1 MEKGGKGESGK
12 GKHMTVRKTAKSHR
26 IEVKKTS
33 LSEKQEIARTIP
45 ILLYRRIALTFAIVV
60 AVLLIV
66 VLYLSTMQSVIR
78 VTAIPKDV
86 LIDFLIRTTTIATT
100 DTEVQGEVKSGTLQ
114 KTKTFTPSGTKQ
126 TEVEDRATGKVT
138 VYNEMS
144 SAQPLVAT
152 TRFLTPDGIL
162 FRLKNGVT
170 VPTKGSIEAEVYA
183 DQKGA
188 SGNIQPT
195 SFTIPGLS
203 EAKQKL
209 VYAKSTELFT
219 GGVKYK
225 TVLSQKEIDEAVESL
240 KAELLEDAKSM
251 LRAQATTTYSG
262 QAFSVDKIEKTI
274 SAKAGDEV
282 ASFDVTLKIYVE
294 AVFYD
299 DDALSKIIKRK
310 LYDGIGQG
318 QEFVDLG
325 ESGRNIV
332 VEQVNFQQGVARL
345 HIKQTGRAVV
355 SRMSEALDVGRFV
368 GMSESEVKRLLVEEG
383 IATSVDVQ
391 FFPFW
396 VRTVPRLKDHIYI
409 EIGL

>member
-1 MEKGGKGESGK
+1 MRGERK
-12 GKHMTVRKTAKSHR
+12 NMTVKKTAKSHR
-26 IEVKKTS
+26 VEVKKTS

-45 ILLYRRIALTFAIVV
+45 ILLYKRIALTFAIVV

-114 KTKTFTPSGTKQ
+114 KIKTFTPSGTKQ
-126 TEVEDRATGKVT
+126 TEVEDRATGRVSI
-138 VYNEMS
+138 YNEMS

-152 TRFLTPDGIL
+152 TRFLTQDGIL

-195 SFTIPGLS
+195 TFTIPGLS

-209 VYAKSTELFT
+209 VYAKSTEPFT

-225 TVLSQKEIDEAVESL
+225 TVLSQEEIDEAVESL
-240 KAELLEDAKSM
+240 KVELLEDAKSM
-251 LRAQATTTYSG
+251 LRAQSSTTYSG
-262 QAFSVDKIEKTI
+262 EAFSVEEVEKNI
-274 SAKAGDEV
+274 SAKSGDEV

-299 DDALSKIIKRK
+299 ADALSKIIERK

-325 ESGRNIV
+325 DSERKII
-332 VEQVNFQQGVARL
+332 VEQVNLQQGVARL
-345 HIKQTGRAVV
+345 HVTQTGRAVV
-355 SRMSEALDVGRFV
+355 SRVSEALDVGRFV
-368 GMSESEVKRLLVEEG
+368 GMSEAEVKRLLVEEG

-409 EIGL
+409 EVQ

>member
-1 MEKGGKGESGK
+1 
-12 GKHMTVRKTAKSHR
+12 MTVRKTAKSHR
-26 IEVKKTS
+26 VEVKKTS

-45 ILLYRRIALTFAIVV
+45 ILLYKRIALTFAIVV

-114 KTKTFTPSGTKQ
+114 KIKTFTPSGTKQ
-126 TEVEDRATGKVT
+126 TEVEDRATGRVSI
-138 VYNEMS
+138 YNEMS
-144 SAQPLVAT
+144 SVQPLVAT
-152 TRFLTPDGIL
+152 TRFLTQDGIL

-188 SGNIQPT
+188 NGNIQPT

-209 VYAKSTELFT
+209 VYAKSTEPFT

-225 TVLSQKEIDEAVESL
+225 TVLSQEEIDEAVESL
-240 KAELLEDAKSM
+240 KVELLEDAKSM
-251 LRAQATTTYSG
+251 LRAQSSTTYSG
-262 QAFSVDKIEKTI
+262 EAFSVEEVEKNI
-274 SAKAGDEV
+274 SAKSGDEV

-294 AVFYD
+294 AIFYD
-299 DDALSKIIKRK
+299 ADALSKIIERK

-325 ESGRNIV
+325 DSERKII
-332 VEQVNFQQGVARL
+332 VEQVNLQQGVARL
-345 HIKQTGRAVV
+345 HVTQTGRAVV
-355 SRMSEALDVGRFV
+355 SRVSEALDVGRFA
-368 GMSESEVKRLLVEEG
+368 GMSEAEVKRLLVEEG
-383 IATSVDVQ
+383 IATNVDVQ

-409 EIGL
+409 EVGL